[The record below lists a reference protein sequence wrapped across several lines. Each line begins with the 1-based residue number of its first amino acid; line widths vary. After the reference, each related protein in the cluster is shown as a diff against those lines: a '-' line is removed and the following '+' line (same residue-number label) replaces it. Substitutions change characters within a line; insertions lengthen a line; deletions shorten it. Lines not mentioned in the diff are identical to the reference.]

1 MVRNASEVAPT
12 LPKVE
17 IIAKPIGP
25 QLQAPAAAPIK
36 EPNTLPPILPFE
48 FFKILIR

>member
-1 MVRNASEVAPT
+1 MVRNAKDVAPT
-12 LPKVE
+12 LPKLE
-17 IIAKPIGP
+17 MIAKPIGP

-48 FFKILIR
+48 FFKMFIL